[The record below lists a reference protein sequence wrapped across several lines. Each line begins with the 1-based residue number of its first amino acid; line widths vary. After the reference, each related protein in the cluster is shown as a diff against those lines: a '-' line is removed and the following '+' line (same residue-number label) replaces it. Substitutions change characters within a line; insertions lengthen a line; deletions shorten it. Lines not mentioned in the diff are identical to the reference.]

1 MFHLYTSPFQII
13 YPIEVSS
20 RDSNSALKVNSASVS
35 NVNLCTSNSTFNSM
49 FHPGCNSSTDT
60 NDNPRINPGYNPSSS
75 IDIASPVH
83 VISASSDSKSR
94 IQRRFQFR
102 LLFLTI
108 DPMTS
113 SSSSI
118 DSSDIA

>member
-1 MFHLYTSPFQII
+1 MFHLYPSPFLII

-20 RDSNSALKVNSASVS
+20 RDSNSALKVDSDNVS
-35 NVNLCTSNSTFNSM
+35 RFDLCTTNSTFDSRFNS
-49 FHPGCNSSTDT
+49 
-60 NDNPRINPGYNPSSS
+60 GYSPSSS

-83 VISASSDSKSR
+83 AISTSSDSKSR
-94 IQRRFQFR
+94 IKRKFQFR

-108 DPMTS
+108 VPMTS

-118 DSSDIA
+118 DSSDLAPFS